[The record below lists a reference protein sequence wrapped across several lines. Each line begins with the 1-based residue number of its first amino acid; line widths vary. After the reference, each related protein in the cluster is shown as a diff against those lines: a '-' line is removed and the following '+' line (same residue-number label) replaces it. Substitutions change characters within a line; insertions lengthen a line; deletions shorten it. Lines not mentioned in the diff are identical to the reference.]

1 MEVGIEGAWQ
11 RKIVVAGSLFATLL
25 VIFQAGKVWVADRRI
40 HSMDPN
46 EIARGAEMVPEDGDA
61 WQRLGHAR
69 QWDLV
74 RPNVSAAIED
84 YRKALQQDSLSA
96 DYWMDLAIG
105 YEDLGNHD
113 RARDA
118 FEHAKRVYPG
128 SAEVAFN
135 YGNFLLRHGD
145 SSNGYA
151 EIERAISIDPS
162 LVSLVVSRG
171 WGSGVDAEQLLDHVL
186 PPDANAYLQALDFFS
201 SIQRGDAALVVWQRL
216 VALGK
221 PISIS
226 RTFPFFDELIA
237 EDRSDVVRQIWPQ
250 ALAGAGLP
258 SKPPAN
264 DSVIWN
270 GDFGN
275 DFINGG
281 LDWRWDP
288 IPDVTIGFDS
298 EPQPGSGRAVRLDF
312 EGGTNL
318 DLHAPVEYVPVEP
331 NQTYHFRA
339 DMRTQGV
346 TTESGVHFAIMDPNH
361 PGQLNANT
369 PDLTGSHAWAA
380 VEIDMKT
387 GGDTHFLLIRLLR
400 TPSRLFENRLAG
412 TAWIANVSLTPAK
425 TVLPTK
431 TQ

>member
-1 MEVGIEGAWQ
+1 MEVEIEGAWQ
-11 RKIVVAGSLFATLL
+11 RKIVVAGSLFATVL

-40 HSMDPN
+40 HSLDPN
-46 EIARGAEMVPEDGDA
+46 EIARGAEIDPEDGDA

-74 RPNVSAAIED
+74 RPDVSAAIRD
-84 YRKALQQDSLSA
+84 YRKALKHDPLSA

-105 YEDLGNHD
+105 YENLGNND
-113 RARDA
+113 QARDA

-135 YGNFLLRHGD
+135 YGNFLLRHRD
-145 SSNGYA
+145 SSYGYA
-151 EIERAISIDPS
+151 EIQRAISIDPS
-162 LVSLVVSRG
+162 LVSLVISRG
-171 WGSGVDAEQLLDHVL
+171 WRSGVDAEQLLDYVL

-201 SIQRGDAALVVWQRL
+201 SIQQGDAARVVWKRL

-226 RTFPFFDELIA
+226 RTFPFLDELIA
-237 EDRSDVVRQIWPQ
+237 ENRSDVVRQIWPQ
-250 ALAGAGLP
+250 ALAAAGLP
-258 SKPPAN
+258 WKPPAN
-264 DSVIWN
+264 DSVVWN

-275 DFINGG
+275 DFLNGG

-288 IPDVTIGFDS
+288 IPDVTIDFDS
-298 EPQPGSGRAVRLDF
+298 EPPPDPGRAVRLDF
-312 EGGTNL
+312 QGGTNL
-318 DLHAPVEYVPVEP
+318 DLHAPVQYVPVEP
-331 NQTYHFRA
+331 NQTYRFRA
-339 DMRTQGV
+339 DMRTQGI
-346 TTESGVHFAIMDPNH
+346 TTESGVHFSIIDPNH

-369 PDLTGSHAWAA
+369 PDLTGSHAWGP
-380 VEIDMKT
+380 VETDLKT
-387 GGDTHFLLIRLLR
+387 SGDTYFLLIRLLR

-412 TAWIANVSLTPAK
+412 TTWIANVSLTPAK

-431 TQ
+431 IQ

>member
-1 MEVGIEGAWQ
+1 MEVEIEGAWQ
-11 RKIVVAGSLFATLL
+11 RKIVLAGSFFATVL
-25 VIFQAGKVWVADRRI
+25 VIFQAGKVWVADRQI
-40 HSMDPN
+40 HSLDPN
-46 EIARGAEMVPEDGDA
+46 EIARGAEIVPEDGDA
-61 WQRLGHAR
+61 WQRLGRAT

-74 RPNVSAAIED
+74 RPNVSDAIQD
-84 YRKALQQDSLSA
+84 YRKALQHDPLSA

-105 YEDLGNHD
+105 YEDLGKND
-113 RARDA
+113 QARDA

-145 SSNGYA
+145 NSNGYA
-151 EIERAISIDPS
+151 EIQRAISIDPS
-162 LVSLVVSRG
+162 LVSLAISRG
-171 WGSGVDAEQLLDHVL
+171 WGSRADAEELLDHVL
-186 PPDANAYLQALDFFS
+186 PADANAYLQALDFFS
-201 SIQRGDAALVVWQRL
+201 SIQQDDAALVVWKRL

-226 RTFPFFDELIA
+226 RTFPFLDELIA
-237 EDRSDVVRQIWPQ
+237 ENRSDVVRQIWPQ
-250 ALAGAGLP
+250 ALAAAGLP

-288 IPDVTIGFDS
+288 IPDVAIDFDS
-298 EPQPGSGRAVRLDF
+298 EPPPDGGRAVRLDF

-318 DLHAPVEYVPVEP
+318 DLHAPVQYVPVEP

-339 DMRTQGV
+339 AMRTQGI
-346 TTESGVHFAIMDPNH
+346 TTESGVHFSIIDPNH
-361 PGQLNANT
+361 PGRLNANT
-369 PDLTGSHAWAA
+369 PDLTGSHAWGP
-380 VEIDMKT
+380 VEADFET
-387 GGDTHFLLIRLLR
+387 SGDTYFLLIRLLR

-412 TAWIANVSLTPAK
+412 TIWIASVSLTRAK